1 MKTMDAKKLHAFG
14 VEFLKAYG
22 ASQENAV
29 IITDHLVDNDLKGI
43 EAHGAMRLFEYAKFM
58 VDGKLD
64 GTAQPVVVEKASGA
78 FLVDGNRGFGIVAL
92 KRATEKL
99 IKSLETQPMAV
110 AGIKGVG
117 HTGRIGAYSEAMAA
131 HGCFGCVYGGGG
143 HKEHPSVA
151 PFGGRKGVLS
161 TNPTAMAMPG
171 MDGVALS
178 ADFATASS
186 AGGKLRLALRKGV
199 QLSEGQ
205 ILDKNGNP
213 STDPAA
219 YFDGGVM
226 LPSAGAKGTGMGMIN
241 ELLCYGLLG
250 DPVEFNW
257 FMTGV
262 KLSVLCDK
270 ADYDRRTREFLEKV
284 NAIPPAPGFRS
295 VTYPGQFEAR
305 RAAQRAVSG
314 VTVDDNIAAKLV
326 EMAREKALDIP
337 EELL

>member
-326 EMAREKALDIP
+326 EMAREKAMDIP

>member
-1 MKTMDAKKLHAFG
+1 
-14 VEFLKAYG
+14 
-22 ASQENAV
+22 
-29 IITDHLVDNDLKGI
+29 
-43 EAHGAMRLFEYAKFM
+43 
-58 VDGKLD
+58 
-64 GTAQPVVVEKASGA
+64 
-78 FLVDGNRGFGIVAL
+78 
-92 KRATEKL
+92 
-99 IKSLETQPMAV
+99 
-110 AGIKGVG
+110 
-117 HTGRIGAYSEAMAA
+117 
-131 HGCFGCVYGGGG
+131 
-143 HKEHPSVA
+143 
-151 PFGGRKGVLS
+151 
-161 TNPTAMAMPG
+161 
-171 MDGVALS
+171 
-178 ADFATASS
+178 
-186 AGGKLRLALRKGV
+186 
-199 QLSEGQ
+199 
-205 ILDKNGNP
+205 
-213 STDPAA
+213 
-219 YFDGGVM
+219 
-226 LPSAGAKGTGMGMIN
+226 MGMIN